1 MLVHC
6 EAALHRRDSGDSDAV
21 QRWSST
27 EGRRS
32 VTRAQLTLHWC
43 SPHPNVI
50 CHANGIR
57 HAVAARIIVAMRH
70 EPSATRSQVSKAQKR
85 AQQAQQ
91 RAQQART
98 AAGTAASAV
107 REREHDMCAPVRSGA
122 LLPQPAAIRVSSRLR
137 GVEWGNVSGT
147 AARDGRARWPREPAA
162 HDGRAPCIYC
172 TPAPSPRHEA
182 ALSLKQ
188 LPACRRLFALRRDD
202 DDDDDDETEFNGC
215 GPHEQSFRSLFEKSR
230 YSELNSKQK
239 HLCIPQ
245 PENPRSLQS

>member
-1 MLVHC
+1 MRC
-6 EAALHRRDSGDSDAV
+6 SGGAV
-21 QRWSST
+21 QQD
-27 EGRRS
+27 GRS
-32 VTRAQLTLHWC
+32 VTRAQLTAHSC
-43 SPHPNVI
+43 SPDP
-50 CHANGIR
+50 NGICL
-57 HAVAARIIVAMRH
+57 AVAARIIVAMRH
-70 EPSATRSQVSKAQKR
+70 EPSATRGHNEQVSKAQKR
-85 AQQAQQ
+85 AQQAQ
-91 RAQQART
+91 QQART

-188 LPACRRLFALRRDD
+188 LPACRRLPQRRDW
-202 DDDDDDETEFNGC
+202 
-215 GPHEQSFRSLFEKSR
+215 
-230 YSELNSKQK
+230 
-239 HLCIPQ
+239 I
-245 PENPRSLQS
+245 